1 MGALHSI
8 PTFEEFQKPITFE
21 EFQKTLTFEK
31 CSQETFTKRIYK
43 FSNVCLNKEKTIF
56 TFKNESA
63 RQAAVSFMLM
73 VFSDNVISN
82 NSNFGSFIKQNM
94 DELQNPNITDQLI
107 QLYLNTRIE
116 SEKWVWGLSDKS
128 FDTAFK
134 LFMNIPNVAD
144 YF

>member
-8 PTFEEFQKPITFE
+8 PTFEELH
-21 EFQKTLTFEK
+21 KTLTFEK
-31 CSQETFTKRIYK
+31 CSQQTFTKRIYK

-56 TFKNESA
+56 TFKNERA

-82 NSNFGSFIKQNM
+82 NSNFGAFIKKNM
-94 DELQNPNITDQLI
+94 DELQDPNISDQLI
-107 QLYLNTRIE
+107 ESYLNTRLE
-116 SEKWVWGLSDKS
+116 SEKMIWGLSDKS
-128 FDTAFK
+128 FDAAFK
-134 LFMNIPNVAD
+134 MFMNIPNVAD